1 MKKSLLYCII
11 GGACLL
17 TTTSLTLI
25 ANGVEHANPNTNANQ
40 TLVATTTELGG
51 TTTPKSFTSNETVY
65 VITDPAGS
73 QVKSFVGNTL
83 NQSSEPI
90 PVDMKITYA
99 LDGNEVKAED
109 LTGKSGH
116 VKVTYDFT
124 ATKNYSNKKVPFLTV
139 TGILLDGNKF
149 KNVKVTN
156 GKLINETT
164 DHIIL
169 AGYTLAGV
177 NEDLGLD
184 LLPASFSFEADVDN
198 FAIETA
204 YTFATSEIFADL
216 DTSKLN
222 SIDDL
227 IGQMNQLSSGMDQL
241 VSGSSQLTA
250 GLDSALSGAKAL
262 QSGASQL
269 ASGLSTLANGAA
281 TLNDGATT
289 LASGASKLAD
299 GSDELINGVSTLAG
313 GLNTLSSNSANLNQG
328 ATAVFNNL
336 IGSVNSTIES
346 NPTLQYLINT
356 YHIPFPLT
364 IANYNMSLTALITY
378 VSAGGG
384 DPAPLETAKASLDN
398 YNTFYTGVLKY
409 TGNLD
414 YIATESSKLVTG
426 ATTLNAGLNE
436 LGTGANSLATGTS
449 ELLSGANTL
458 ATGATKLSLG
468 VNSLT
473 SGLEALSAGGHTL
486 ANGLITFK
494 EQGIN
499 KLVSFANH
507 DLANLT
513 NNLRSTVT
521 AARSYHYYSDSSAK
535 SVKFLFKT
543 PSLK

>member
-1 MKKSLLYCII
+1 MKKSLLYTIV
-11 GGACLL
+11 GSACLL

-25 ANGVEHANPNTNANQ
+25 ANGIESNNTDN
-40 TLVATTTELGG
+40 
-51 TTTPKSFTSNETVY
+51 TTPTSLIAGETTPINTQAKSFDTNESVF
-65 VITDPAGS
+65 VITDHAGANT
-73 QVKSFVGNTL
+73 KSFIGSTIN
-83 NQSSEPI
+83 NSDEPI
-90 PVDMKITYA
+90 PVDLHITYT
-99 LDGNEVKAED
+99 LDGTAISAEN
-109 LTGKSGH
+109 LVGKSGH
-116 VKVTYDFT
+116 VKITYDYT
-124 ATKNYSNKKVPFLTV
+124 ATKTYNGKQIPFVTV
-139 TGILLDGNKF
+139 TSLSLNPDKF
-149 KNVKVTN
+149 TNIKTTN
-156 GKLINETT
+156 GKIINESE
-164 DHIIL
+164 DAILL
-169 AGYTLAGV
+169 AGYAIAGL
-177 NEDLGLD
+177 NEDLGVD
-184 LLPASFSFEADVDN
+184 LLPSTFSFEADVDN
-198 FAIETA
+198 FELSTA
-204 YTFATSEIFADL
+204 YTFATNDILADL

-227 IGQMNQLSSGMDQL
+227 INQLNQLSSSFDQIIT
-241 VSGSSQLTA
+241 GSSSLST
-250 GLDSALSGAKAL
+250 GLDSAFSGTKEL

-269 ASGLSTLANGAA
+269 ASGLSTLANGAT
-281 TLNDGATT
+281 TLNDGATA
-289 LASGASKLAD
+289 LASGASQLAD
-299 GSDELINGVSTLAG
+299 GSGELTNGVSTLAG

-336 IGSVNSTIES
+336 IGSVNTTIEN

-356 YHIPFPLT
+356 YHIPFPIT
-364 IANYNMSLTALITY
+364 IANYNSSLTTLITY

-414 YIATESSKLVTG
+414 YIAGESSKLVTG

-513 NNLRSTVT
+513 NNLRSTVS
-521 AARSYHYYSDSSAK
+521 AARSYHYYSSPSAK

-543 PSLK
+543 PSIK